1 MLNSHY
7 FGNFSMQTKYLS
19 FVMKH
24 FLQSSKL
31 HQENEHGSS
40 MYTCLTISFSL
51 FYSIVSILLEMQALC
66 IRINKCKI
74 TFLSSFQIHRV
85 VWLSYSILKV
95 VIVWHSKSLWPFYTD
110 FCLYLQG
117 MVKVCVTS
125 SRLCLH
131 RKQQWLSPP
140 WFPWCRIKLWDSSK
154 GLRD

>member
-7 FGNFSMQTKYLS
+7 FGNCSMQTKYLS

-31 HQENEHGSS
+31 RQENEHGSS

-51 FYSIVSILLEMQALC
+51 FYSIYWKCRHCVSEL
-66 IRINKCKI
+66 INLKWL
-74 TFLSSFQIHRV
+74 FIHFPNAQSHLAV
-85 VWLSYSILKV
+85 L
-95 VIVWHSKSLWPFYTD
+95 HTD

>member
-31 HQENEHGSS
+31 RQENEHGSS

-51 FYSIVSILLEMQALC
+51 FYSIYWKCRHCVSEL
-66 IRINKCKI
+66 INLKWL
-74 TFLSSFQIHRV
+74 FIHFPNAQSRLAV
-85 VWLSYSILKV
+85 L
-95 VIVWHSKSLWPFYTD
+95 HTD
-110 FCLYLQG
+110 FWLYLQG